1 MPPLH
6 MSAIAIMLV
15 PHEGVQAPGA
25 AGLAGSAACCP
36 CLARCAALTADG
48 PRFANHATF
57 AAASS
62 ALDVMSTCGMRV
74 RKEVAV

>member
-1 MPPLH
+1 MH
-6 MSAIAIMLV
+6 ISTIAIMPV

-25 AGLAGSAACCP
+25 AGLAGAAACCP

-48 PRFANHATF
+48 PRFANHAAF
-57 AAASS
+57 AASS
-62 ALDVMSTCGMRV
+62 ALDVMITCGMRV

>member
-6 MSAIAIMLV
+6 ISTIAIMPV

-25 AGLAGSAACCP
+25 AGLAGAAAYCP

-48 PRFANHATF
+48 PRFANHAAF
-57 AAASS
+57 AASS
-62 ALDVMSTCGMRV
+62 ALDVMITCGMRV

>member
-6 MSAIAIMLV
+6 LPAIAIMPV
-15 PHEGVQAPGA
+15 PHEGAEAPEA
-25 AGLAGSAACCP
+25 AGPAGAAACCP

-48 PRFANHATF
+48 PRFANHAAF
-57 AAASS
+57 AASS
-62 ALDVMSTCGMRV
+62 ALDVMITCGMRV

>member
-1 MPPLH
+1 MPSLH

-15 PHEGVQAPGA
+15 PHEGAQAPGA
-25 AGLAGSAACCP
+25 AGPAGAAACCP

-48 PRFANHATF
+48 PRFANHAAF
-57 AAASS
+57 AASS
-62 ALDVMSTCGMRV
+62 ALDVMITCGMRV